1 MKKQII
7 YTIIGIALIAVAITG
22 STYAYLSSTINS
34 RDDVN
39 ANSSNLNIVYSG
51 SGSFN
56 ETISIVSNRNEGSS
70 TTISMYT
77 ANNSVSPLINLYINI
92 ESMTDNLAVEGF
104 IWEVC
109 AIRENEPTVCNDG
122 NFFGYDATTNNVV
135 TIMSNYRLTTVPTTF
150 IIYLWLDGSKISGT
164 LDNAQ
169 FSGYIDARSE
179 NFRAKFNQQ

>member
-1 MKKQII
+1 MRKQII
-7 YTIIGIALIAVAITG
+7 YTIIGISLIAVIITG

-70 TTISMYT
+70 TTITMYT

-92 ESMTDNLAVEGF
+92 ENMTENLAIEGF

-109 AIRENEPTVCNDG
+109 AVRSSETPVCNDG
-122 NFFGYDATTNNVV
+122 DFSEYDDTTNNVI
-135 TIMSNYRLTTVPTTF
+135 TILSNYRLTTVPTTF
-150 IIYLWLDGSKISGT
+150 TIYLWLDG
-164 LDNAQ
+164 
-169 FSGYIDARSE
+169 
-179 NFRAKFNQQ
+179 

>member
-7 YTIIGIALIAVAITG
+7 YIIGVLLVAIIIVG
-22 STYAYLSSTINS
+22 STYAFLNAMVTAP
-34 RDDVN
+34 DEVN

-70 TTISMYT
+70 TTINMYT

-92 ESMTDNLAVEGF
+92 QTMTPNLAIEGF
-104 IWEVC
+104 VWEVC
-109 AIRENEPTVCNDG
+109 AVRGSETPECNSG
-122 NFFGYDATTNNVV
+122 NFSGYDSTTNNVV
-135 TIMSNYRLTTVPTTF
+135 PIVSNYRLTTENTAFT
-150 IIYLWLDGSKISGT
+150 IYLWLDGSKINTSLSGAT
-164 LDNAQ
+164 

-179 NFRAKFNQQ
+179 NFRAKFS